1 MNMFLRFFLLTTV
14 TLDRAD
20 PLGQNGPH
28 RRVRVFL
35 ALNLYKT
42 TCVMAMSL
50 GLFLVPTQ
58 LLSARKGTAMI
69 TCGSNKNIC
78 TEEELLLNLNQ
89 ENLFCYLNAS
99 MCFTAV
105 SFSSFLTFA
114 IKTFFQSPHDFK
126 TIDPLNDPEYER
138 ANPMRQR
145 G

>member
-1 MNMFLRFFLLTTV
+1 MDLRFRKLSKKNVSPLFLLNED

-69 TCGSNKNIC
+69 TCGSNKMGP
-78 TEEELLLNLNQ
+78 EDE
-89 ENLFCYLNAS
+89 
-99 MCFTAV
+99 
-105 SFSSFLTFA
+105 SFDTLIRKMSLAT
-114 IKTFFQSPHDFK
+114 
-126 TIDPLNDPEYER
+126 
-138 ANPMRQR
+138 
-145 G
+145 